1 MKEGFFVD
9 FIIMIK
15 IVNFMKPMD
24 KLGEMNKFEN
34 GRRRE
39 IKNHSER
46 RNDNFLQTSLL
57 RCNFVNHE

>member
-1 MKEGFFVD
+1 MD

-15 IVNFMKPMD
+15 IVNLMRPID

-39 IKNHSER
+39 IKNHSKR
-46 RNDNFLQTSLL
+46 RNDYFL
-57 RCNFVNHE
+57 